1 MRRRSTLILS
11 WNGKAAV
18 ARGRYPRHD
27 GLHIRSRHVPWPHT
41 RINRRRAT
49 LTERPEYFEFRE
61 GASWR
66 SRSDLTNVALPA
78 IPNVGLQLRRE
89 I

>member
-1 MRRRSTLILS
+1 MRRRSALILS
-11 WNGKAAV
+11 GNGKAAV

-27 GLHIRSRHVPWPHT
+27 RLHIRSRHVPWPHT

-61 GASWR
+61 GP
-66 SRSDLTNVALPA
+66 LGALA
-78 IPNVGLQLRRE
+78 QTQRMSHIRQYRTLDCN
-89 I
+89 